1 MPPLRFHWMLP
12 LSGETAIATTP
23 EATVRYRIDQTSNG
37 SPVAQPDV
45 DSWLPFARAAEA
57 ATIDSVLISF
67 SRHEPD
73 PMFVACALGRATQRL
88 KFIVA
93 YRAGLIEPALF
104 VHQMNTLSA
113 LIGGR
118 VAWNVVAG
126 SSKPESFAYGD
137 FLEHDSRY
145 ARADEFVTVCRAL
158 WRGNGKVDFDG
169 KHYRVEQGE
178 ILTRFG
184 APGAAPEIYVSGHSE
199 PAEALARS
207 NGSCLLRVA
216 DTVEALEPLVAQ
228 SREQGLEV
236 CLRMCLLCRP
246 TREEAVATANAMK
259 RQGGGDR
266 MWERKG
272 FTRDDSKMYQEAWE
286 SSEDWLSPCLWT
298 GMVPFCGPVWTT
310 LLGTPEQVA
319 AALLAYGRIGVTQ
332 FILSGYPDIEEVE
345 RFGREVV
352 PLVRAAEGA

>member
-1 MPPLRFHWMLP
+1 MPLRFHWMLP
-12 LSGETAIATTP
+12 LAGETAIKTP

-45 DSWLPFARAAEA
+45 ESWLPFARAAEE

-93 YRAGLIEPALF
+93 YRAGLIQPTLF

-118 VAWNVVAG
+118 VAFNVVAG

-137 FLEHDSRY
+137 FLEHDQRY

-158 WRGNGKVDFDG
+158 WRGNGKVNFDG
-169 KHYRVEQGE
+169 EHYRVEQGE
-178 ILTRFG
+178 IPTRFG
-184 APGAAPEIYVSGHSE
+184 KPGTMPEIYVSGHSE
-199 PAEALARS
+199 GAEALARS

-216 DTVEALEPLVAQ
+216 DTVESLEPLVARA
-228 SREQGLEV
+228 REHGLEV
-236 CLRMCLLCRP
+236 CLRMCVLCRP
-246 TREEAVATANAMK
+246 TREEAVATAESLK
-259 RQGGGDR
+259 RHGGTDG
-266 MWERKG
+266 MWKREG
-272 FTRDDSKMYQEAWE
+272 YARDDSKMYREAWE
-286 SSEDWLSPCLWT
+286 SSEDWLSPYLWT
-298 GMVPFCGPVWTT
+298 GMVPVCGPVWTT
-310 LLGTPEQVA
+310 LLGTPEEVA
-319 AALLAYGRIGVTQ
+319 EVLLAYKRIGVTQ
-332 FILSGYPDIEEVE
+332 FIMSGYPDIEEVE

-352 PLVRAAEGA
+352 PLVREAEGP

>member
-1 MPPLRFHWMLP
+1 MK
-12 LSGETAIATTP
+12 TP

-45 DSWLPFARAAEA
+45 DSWLPFVRAAEE

-73 PMFVACALGRATQRL
+73 PMFIACALGRATQRL

-93 YRAGLIEPALF
+93 YRAGLIQPALF

-126 SSKPESFAYGD
+126 SSKAESFAYGD
-137 FLEHDSRY
+137 FLEHDLRY
-145 ARADEFVTVCRAL
+145 ARADEFVTVCRTL

-169 KHYRVEQGE
+169 EHYRVEQGE
-178 ILTRFG
+178 IPTRFG
-184 APGAAPEIYVSGHSE
+184 EPGAVPEIYVSGHSE
-199 PAEALARS
+199 RAEALARS

-216 DTVEALEPLVAQ
+216 DTVESLEPLVART
-228 SREQGLEV
+228 REHGLEV
-236 CLRMCLLCRP
+236 CLRLCVLCRP
-246 TREEAVATANAMK
+246 TREEAVATAESLQRHGGTDGMWK
-259 RQGGGDR
+259 REGYA
-266 MWERKG
+266 
-272 FTRDDSKMYQEAWE
+272 RDDSKMYQEAWQ

-298 GMVPFCGPVWTT
+298 GMVPVCGPVWTT
-310 LLGTPEQVA
+310 LLGTPAEVA
-319 AALLAYGRIGVTQ
+319 EALLAYKRIGVTQ
-332 FILSGYPDIEEVE
+332 LILSGYPDIEEVE

-352 PLVRAAEGA
+352 PLVREAEGP

>member
-1 MPPLRFHWMLP
+1 MHLRFHWMLP
-12 LSGETAIATTP
+12 LAGETAMKTP

-45 DSWLPFARAAEA
+45 DSWLRFARAAEE

-93 YRAGLIEPALF
+93 YRAGLIQPTLF

-118 VAWNVVAG
+118 VAFNVVAG

-137 FLEHDSRY
+137 FLEHDRRY

-169 KHYRVEQGE
+169 EHYRVEQGE
-178 ILTRFG
+178 IPTRFG
-184 APGAAPEIYVSGHSE
+184 KPGAMPEIYVSGHSE

-216 DTVEALEPLVAQ
+216 DTVDSLEPLVA
-228 SREQGLEV
+228 RALEHGLEV

-246 TREEAVATANAMK
+246 TREEAVATAESLK
-259 RQGGGDR
+259 RQGSGGGMWDR
-266 MWERKG
+266 AG
-272 FTRDDSKMYQEAWE
+272 YARDDSKMYREAWE
-286 SSEDWLSPCLWT
+286 SSEDWLSPYLWT
-298 GMVPFCGPVWTT
+298 GMVPICGPVWTT
-310 LLGTPEQVA
+310 LLGTPEEVA
-319 AALLAYGRIGVTQ
+319 EVLLAYKRIGVTQ
-332 FILSGYPDIEEVE
+332 FIMSGYPDIEEVE

-352 PLVRAAEGA
+352 PLVREAEGP